1 MRCSMQRFDKRLV
14 IRCTGTAYQDG
25 LCWRHQS
32 EEIRRDNPG
41 GHTVYGAY
49 NHYGT
54 ACDPMTHDEWVEG
67 VDAGKLWPLCTE
79 PDKAFHFV
87 EPPSRL
93 SLLITLVKEAEAKGP
108 QELHKFIVSQDTE
121 TLGEFVMKRIGPLQR
136 KWDIERGVLPKD
148 APVESEMVK
157 TIFGSSYGKAKR
169 STLRTP
175 TQLPESSSA
184 PQLSTPLALPPAQ

>member
-79 PDKAFHFV
+79 PSKAFKFV

-93 SLLITLVKEAEAKGP
+93 VLLRNLAKEAEAKGS
-108 QELHKFIVSQDTE
+108 EALHAFIVSQDTE
-121 TLGEFVMKRIGPLQR
+121 TLGEFVMKRINPLQR
-136 KWDIERGVLPKD
+136 GWDIERGVLPPD
-148 APVESEMVK
+148 APKESDLVK
-157 TIFGSSYGKAKR
+157 AIFGLQYGKAKR

-175 TQLPESSSA
+175 APLPASS
-184 PQLSTPLALPPAQ
+184 